1 MSRSIRRAMIDRD
14 HQQLSL
20 VRQCILL
27 DVSRASVYYRP
38 VPTGAED
45 LELMALMDRQYLKTP
60 FYGSRKMKAWLL
72 QQGYLVSRKRVR
84 RLMRL
89 MGLEAIYRRPNTSKP
104 APGHRIFPYLLK
116 GVEVN
121 RVDQVWAADIT
132 YIPMA
137 KGFLYLVAIMDW
149 HSRHVLAWKLSNTMD
164 TSFCVAALE
173 EALGKGRP
181 EIFNTDQGSQ
191 FTSEAFTQT
200 LQEQRVQVS
209 MDGKGR
215 YLDNIFVERLWRSI
229 KYEEVYLK
237 AYQTVAEA
245 RTGINAYL
253 EFYNRQ
259 RPHQALGYRTPAE
272 VYQHGQEERGAAAEE
287 AGVHGVG
294 ELPGQHV
301 PAVPVHDGHQVQEA
315 LRHGDV
321 GDVRG
326 PDLVDPI
333 NLHSLQQIGKDPVSR
348 RWFAGVGTPVDRF
361 QTHQPHQP
369 SNPFSAHQ
377 IALLQ
382 QPGLHLPGAVE
393 GGLQILTVHQGH
405 QLQVFCPG
413 RYRPVV
419 HRGPADV
426 QQDTLTHQRQLLVV
440 SVYHGSPYAAT
451 HRPDLSDKK
460 SRSTFSW
467 PMCR

>member
-38 VPTGAED
+38 VPTRAED

-89 MGLEAIYRRPNTSKP
+89 MGLEAIYQRPNTSKP

-215 YLDNIFVERLWRSI
+215 YLDNS
-229 KYEEVYLK
+229 
-237 AYQTVAEA
+237 
-245 RTGINAYL
+245 
-253 EFYNRQ
+253 
-259 RPHQALGYRTPAE
+259 
-272 VYQHGQEERGAAAEE
+272 
-287 AGVHGVG
+287 
-294 ELPGQHV
+294 V
-301 PAVPVHDGHQVQEA
+301 PR
-315 LRHGDV
+315 RHGKEETLEVPCCMRD
-321 GDVRG
+321 
-326 PDLVDPI
+326 
-333 NLHSLQQIGKDPVSR
+333 
-348 RWFAGVGTPVDRF
+348 
-361 QTHQPHQP
+361 
-369 SNPFSAHQ
+369 
-377 IALLQ
+377 
-382 QPGLHLPGAVE
+382 E
-393 GGLQILTVHQGH
+393 GGPLGTRVQA
-405 QLQVFCPG
+405 QVPNHLKL
-413 RYRPVV
+413 RWSKAR
-419 HRGPADV
+419 
-426 QQDTLTHQRQLLVV
+426 VV
-440 SVYHGSPYAAT
+440 SVQGKARRTRQVRVKETSGSEPLMT
-451 HRPDLSDKK
+451 
-460 SRSTFSW
+460 
-467 PMCR
+467 CRKGRDDVKTGRELLAQEKPGRNLFTG

>member
-38 VPTGAED
+38 VPTRAED
-45 LELMALMDRQYLKTP
+45 LELMALMDRQYWKTP
-60 FYGSRKMKAWLL
+60 FYGSRKLKAWLL

-89 MGLEAIYRRPNTSKP
+89 MGLEAIYRRPNFSKP
-104 APGHRIFPYLLK
+104 ASGHRIFPYLLK

-164 TSFCVAALE
+164 SSFCVAALE
-173 EALGKGRP
+173 EALRQGRP
-181 EIFNTDQGSQ
+181 EIFDTDQASQ

-245 RTGINAYL
+245 RTGINAYMA
-253 EFYNRQ
+253 FYNRQ

-287 AGVHGVG
+287 AG
-294 ELPGQHV
+294 LPSG
-301 PAVPVHDGHQVQEA
+301 
-315 LRHGDV
+315 
-321 GDVRG
+321 
-326 PDLVDPI
+326 LVKP
-333 NLHSLQQIGKDPVSR
+333 S
-348 RWFAGVGTPVDRF
+348 AGVGDSLNLA
-361 QTHQPHQP
+361 PHAVLTMR
-369 SNPFSAHQ
+369 STLNNAKFLKGITDEER
-377 IALLQ
+377 IALINIIQKML
-382 QPGLHLPGAVE
+382 LSAEVAV
-393 GGLQILTVHQGH
+393 
-405 QLQVFCPG
+405 
-413 RYRPVV
+413 Y
-419 HRGPADV
+419 
-426 QQDTLTHQRQLLVV
+426 
-440 SVYHGSPYAAT
+440 
-451 HRPDLSDKK
+451 SDEE
-460 SRSTFSW
+460 FGQE
-467 PMCR
+467 

>member
-38 VPTGAED
+38 VPTRAED

-89 MGLEAIYRRPNTSKP
+89 MGLEAICRRPNTSKP

-121 RVDQVWAADIT
+121 RVDKVWAADIT

-191 FTSEAFTQT
+191 FRYPT
-200 LQEQRVQVS
+200 LQEQGSDRVLS

-215 YLDNIFVERLWRSI
+215 YLVRYRIPTAKLFFQAI
-229 KYEEVYLK
+229 K
-237 AYQTVAEA
+237 VAELGVHA
-245 RTGINAYL
+245 LLGTTGR
-253 EFYNRQ
+253 E
-259 RPHQALGYRTPAE
+259 ALGYRTPAE
-272 VYQHGQEERGAAAEE
+272 
-287 AGVHGVG
+287 
-294 ELPGQHV
+294 
-301 PAVPVHDGHQVQEA
+301 
-315 LRHGDV
+315 
-321 GDVRG
+321 
-326 PDLVDPI
+326 
-333 NLHSLQQIGKDPVSR
+333 
-348 RWFAGVGTPVDRF
+348 
-361 QTHQPHQP
+361 
-369 SNPFSAHQ
+369 
-377 IALLQ
+377 
-382 QPGLHLPGAVE
+382 
-393 GGLQILTVHQGH
+393 
-405 QLQVFCPG
+405 
-413 RYRPVV
+413 
-419 HRGPADV
+419 
-426 QQDTLTHQRQLLVV
+426 
-440 SVYHGSPYAAT
+440 
-451 HRPDLSDKK
+451 
-460 SRSTFSW
+460 
-467 PMCR
+467 M

>member
-38 VPTGAED
+38 VPTRAED

-89 MGLEAIYRRPNTSKP
+89 MGLEAIYQRPNTSEP

-215 YLDNIFVERLWRSI
+215 YLDNS
-229 KYEEVYLK
+229 
-237 AYQTVAEA
+237 
-245 RTGINAYL
+245 
-253 EFYNRQ
+253 
-259 RPHQALGYRTPAE
+259 
-272 VYQHGQEERGAAAEE
+272 
-287 AGVHGVG
+287 
-294 ELPGQHV
+294 V
-301 PAVPVHDGHQVQEA
+301 PR
-315 LRHGDV
+315 RHGKEETLEVPCCMRD
-321 GDVRG
+321 
-326 PDLVDPI
+326 
-333 NLHSLQQIGKDPVSR
+333 
-348 RWFAGVGTPVDRF
+348 
-361 QTHQPHQP
+361 
-369 SNPFSAHQ
+369 
-377 IALLQ
+377 
-382 QPGLHLPGAVE
+382 E
-393 GGLQILTVHQGH
+393 GGPLGTRVQA
-405 QLQVFCPG
+405 QVPNHLKL
-413 RYRPVV
+413 RWSKAR
-419 HRGPADV
+419 
-426 QQDTLTHQRQLLVV
+426 VV
-440 SVYHGSPYAAT
+440 SVQGKVRRTRQVRVKETSGSEPLMTCRKGRDDVKTGRELLAQEKPGRNLFTGQAA
-451 HRPDLSDKK
+451 SGMKVA
-460 SRSTFSW
+460 
-467 PMCR
+467 